1 MLASSQKPVFRDLAN
16 LDFIR
21 SFAVLL
27 VVGSHLLSYTNHGK
41 YSGWSG
47 MTGVC
52 IFFVHTSLVLMFSM
66 ERDPHIG
73 RFYLRRIFRIYPLWL
88 VVLAGVLIFHPSID
102 TGFPVNPRHVTL
114 VDTLAQMTLTPNL
127 FGLGTVYVP
136 AGWTLPLEVQMY
148 IFLPVL
154 FFLVRSRNQLW
165 VLMVIDVFIMA
176 YDRANLPAFYSGLP
190 MCVPYFLPGV
200 MAFVLWKRAKKML
213 PGWLLPI
220 ALLALV
226 AVDWKFGSFRNSWG
240 FCAIL
245 GLSLPFFQEM
255 SFRPFN
261 RACHVIARYSYGI
274 YLSHFFAILVA
285 VHELRN
291 YSMPVRIGGFLAVF
305 LVVPFVEYHLLEE
318 PMIRLGAKLARKIES
333 GPAPRIDERLLSL
346 EPAP

>member
-200 MAFVLWKRAKKML
+200 MAFVLWKRAKRCYL
-213 PGWLLPI
+213 AGCCRLRCWRLL
-220 ALLALV
+220 LWTGSLARSGIRGASVRSLG
-226 AVDWKFGSFRNSWG
+226 FRYLSFRKCL
-240 FCAIL
+240 F
-245 GLSLPFFQEM
+245 
-255 SFRPFN
+255 
-261 RACHVIARYSYGI
+261 ARSI
-274 YLSHFFAILVA
+274 VLV
-285 VHELRN
+285 
-291 YSMPVRIGGFLAVF
+291 M
-305 LVVPFVEYHLLEE
+305 
-318 PMIRLGAKLARKIES
+318 
-333 GPAPRIDERLLSL
+333 
-346 EPAP
+346 